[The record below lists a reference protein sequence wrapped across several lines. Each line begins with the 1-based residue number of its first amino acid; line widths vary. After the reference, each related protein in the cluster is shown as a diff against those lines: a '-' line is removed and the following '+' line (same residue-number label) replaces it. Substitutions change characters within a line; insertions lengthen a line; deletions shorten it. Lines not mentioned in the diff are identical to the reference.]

1 MMARK
6 PRLVLS
12 QGDTSPLGYVEES
25 RRRATPDEVEHQVRA
40 GNTALAFQ
48 PVLCA
53 KDRNKVLY
61 YEGLIR
67 VFDRRE
73 RVIPAHDFIHWAT
86 NRETGRLID
95 LQSLTKTIAE
105 LRRVPGLHLSVNTS
119 ARSIGYAPWTNQLHS
134 ALRKWPDLAKRMT
147 IEISEPS
154 VMQLPEIASRFIN
167 DVSQRGVRFSLDDF
181 GSDTSSLA
189 MLRDIAFDSVKLDG
203 GFVRGVAQNQKNQ
216 SVVLGVSAM
225 ALHFGMN
232 VIAEH
237 VETDEDL
244 QWLQQSGIVAV
255 QGYLFVIPTL
265 KPAWRQAHW

>member
-1 MMARK
+1 MARK

-12 QGDTSPLGYVEES
+12 QGDTSTLGYVEES

-95 LQSLTKTIAE
+95 LQSLNKTIAE
-105 LRRVPGLHLSVNTS
+105 LRRVPGLHLSGNTS
-119 ARSIGYAPWTNQLHS
+119 ARSIGYAL
-134 ALRKWPDLAKRMT
+134 
-147 IEISEPS
+147 
-154 VMQLPEIASRFIN
+154 
-167 DVSQRGVRFSLDDF
+167 
-181 GSDTSSLA
+181 
-189 MLRDIAFDSVKLDG
+189 
-203 GFVRGVAQNQKNQ
+203 
-216 SVVLGVSAM
+216 
-225 ALHFGMN
+225 
-232 VIAEH
+232 
-237 VETDEDL
+237 
-244 QWLQQSGIVAV
+244 
-255 QGYLFVIPTL
+255 
-265 KPAWRQAHW
+265 

>member
-1 MMARK
+1 MARK

-12 QGDTSPLGYVEES
+12 HGDSSPLGYVEES
-25 RRRATPDEVEHQVRA
+25 RRRATPDEVEQQVRA

-48 PVLCA
+48 AVHSAQDP
-53 KDRNKVLY
+53 DRVLY

-73 RVIPAHDFIHWAT
+73 RVIPAHDFIHWAA

-119 ARSIGYAPWTNQLHS
+119 ARSIGYAPWTDKLHS
-134 ALRKWPDLAKRMT
+134 ALRKWPDVAKRMT

-154 VMQLPEIASRFIN
+154 VMQLPEIVCRFIN
-167 DVSQRGVRFSLDDF
+167 DMSQRGVRFSLDDF

-189 MLRDIAFDSVKLDG
+189 LLRDVAFDSVKIDG
-203 GFVRGVAQNQKNQ
+203 GFVRGVSQHQKNQ
-216 SVVLGVSAM
+216 SVVLGVAAM
-225 ALHFGMN
+225 AQHFGMN

-237 VETDEDL
+237 VETAEDL
-244 QWLQQSGIVAV
+244 QWLRQAGIAAV
-255 QGYLFVIPTL
+255 QGYLFGIPTL
-265 KPAWRQAHW
+265 KPAWRQAGR